1 MNGQTAV
8 CCAASAANPA
18 HILPYLPPPRAAN
31 HISVHILRDEYLM
44 GASVVRSVTLPRL
57 EDE

>member
-18 HILPYLPPPRAAN
+18 LPYLPPPRAAN

-44 GASVVRSVTLPRL
+44 GASVVRSVTLLRL